1 MKAPFA
7 ASIQVALSRTD
18 GSQSLPLSSRDLLA
32 ELRRFNSLSGEG
44 RGGAERA
51 DRILPPILRTL
62 QLLLAPGAPSGR
74 AGRLRLLE
82 SGGAGLAE
90 EEPGSGTASEVD
102 DLRKV
107 RSAYVE
113 FMINIA

>member
-1 MKAPFA
+1 M
-7 ASIQVALSRTD
+7 
-18 GSQSLPLSSRDLLA
+18 A
-32 ELRRFNSLSGEG
+32 ELRRFNSLSGG
-44 RGGAERA
+44 PGKGGRA

-74 AGRLRLLE
+74 AGRLRLLGG
-82 SGGAGLAE
+82 GGAGLAEEEE

-107 RSAYVE
+107 
-113 FMINIA
+113 IH

>member
-1 MKAPFA
+1 M
-7 ASIQVALSRTD
+7 
-18 GSQSLPLSSRDLLA
+18 A

-62 QLLLAPGAPSGR
+62 QLLVAPGAPSGR

-82 SGGAGLAE
+82 SGGVGLAEERAGRLRMLEGGGAGLTE

-107 RSAYVE
+107 RFTDVE
-113 FMINIA
+113 FMIYIA